1 MSTSS
6 GILDA
11 ISVTDYM
18 QEAQPV
24 PYWRSSPRRLAIQ
37 AGMALLTFF
46 STTVIGMRY
55 MYNFHQGLPPLVT
68 DADIFPYKWILQNMS
83 HFSDGL
89 PFSCTLLGILLCHEF
104 GHFLFCQRNKVKA
117 TLPYLLPAPTLS
129 GAAGAV
135 IRLHSRIKSRKALLQ
150 IGASGPLFGILFA
163 LPCIMIGLYLSIPMT
178 SASPAEMDHFRV
190 NSPLLIIL
198 LRQIVLLFKP
208 DTPPLL
214 QMVPHPI
221 LVASWVGVFITSL
234 NLLPA
239 GQLDGGHVVY
249 SLSPKL
255 HKICTQLTILL
266 AIAAGTGFWIGWLL
280 WAVLLMM
287 PGMRHP
293 TIKATGEEK
302 QPGHVTMVAICGVL
316 FLLTIMVQPFNNTS
330 LIDIIHKMHY

>member
-6 GILDA
+6 GIFDVVSAPEYLQVA
-11 ISVTDYM
+11 R
-18 QEAQPV
+18 PV

-55 MYNFHQGLPPLVT
+55 MYNFRLGLPPLVT
-68 DADIFPYKWILQNMS
+68 DADIFPYKWIFQNLS
-83 HFSDGL
+83 HFADGL

-104 GHFLFCQRNKVKA
+104 GHFIYCQRNHVKA

-135 IRLHSRIKSRKALLQ
+135 IRLRSRIKSRSALLQ
-150 IGASGPLFGILFA
+150 IGASGPIFGLIFA
-163 LPCIMIGLYLSIPMT
+163 LPCIVIGLCLSTPMVLT
-178 SASPAEMDHFRV
+178 TPSEMDHFRV

-198 LRQIVLLFKP
+198 LRHVVLLFKP
-208 DTPPLL
+208 DVPPLL
-214 QMVPHPI
+214 QMIPHPV

-239 GQLDGGHVVY
+239 SQLDGGHVVY
-249 SLSPKL
+249 SISPKL
-255 HKICTQLTILL
+255 HKVCTTLVILL
-266 AIAAGTGFWIGWLL
+266 AIIAGTGFWIGWLL

-293 TIKATGEEK
+293 TIQASSKDVDPA
-302 QPGHVTMVAICGVL
+302 HVSMVVLCGVL
-316 FLLTIMVQPFNNTS
+316 FLLTIMIQPFNSTS
-330 LIDIIHKMHY
+330 LIDLIHRFHY